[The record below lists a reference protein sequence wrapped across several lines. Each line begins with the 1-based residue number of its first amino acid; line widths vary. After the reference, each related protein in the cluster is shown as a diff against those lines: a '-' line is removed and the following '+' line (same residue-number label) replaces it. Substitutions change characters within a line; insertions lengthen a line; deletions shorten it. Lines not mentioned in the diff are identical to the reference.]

1 MLPYQRTL
9 KPLARTLRRHATE
22 AEQVLW
28 ERLRRK
34 QVLGMPFDRQKPI
47 AGYIV
52 DFYCAA
58 ARLVVELD
66 GSQHSGADAQAYDLQ
81 RTQVLEALGLRVLR
95 FGNGQVQQDLAT
107 VMGVIEAAVREG
119 LTHG

>member
-9 KPLARTLRRHATE
+9 KSRARELRCNTTQ

-28 ERLRRK
+28 AQLRCK
-34 QVLGMPFDRQKPI
+34 QVAGLPFYRQKPI

-66 GSQHSGADAQAYDLQ
+66 GAQHSAADAQAYDLQ

-95 FGNGQVQQDLAT
+95 FGNAQVLQALAS
-107 VMGVIEAAVREG
+107 VMETIEAAVHQSIAEP
-119 LTHG
+119 